1 MSLWTQ
7 MLGGEVG
14 FVQAGG
20 LRTRYVRLGRGEP
33 LLLLHGRGGHLETF
47 ARNIGPLSAS
57 FTVHAMD
64 LAGHGLT
71 APFDGDYTID
81 RLAAHVADA
90 MAALGLDRAHV
101 VGQSLGGWAAT
112 WLALTQPARFD
123 RLVLI
128 EPAGLQAEADRLAD
142 PKIAQAYKAGGEAFE
157 KPTLEAVRKRLS
169 GLLADPDS
177 VDPEILATRLTLY
190 QPDAARAVHL
200 KVRQADNSPFLLTP
214 ERLSGLSMPTLF
226 IRGEDGNTAAGIV
239 AQAVAACPDARLA
252 TVEGA
257 RQWPQYEQA
266 DRTNALIG
274 DFLKNGRE

>member
-20 LRTRYVRLGRGEP
+20 LRTRYVRLGQGAP

-47 ARNIGPLSAS
+47 ARTIGPLSVR
-57 FTVHAMD
+57 FTVYAID

-71 APFDGDYTID
+71 EGFDGDYTID
-81 RLAAHVADA
+81 RLAAHVADTIK
-90 MAALGLDRAHV
+90 ALGLDRPHV
-101 VGQSLGGWAAT
+101 VGQSLGGWAAA
-112 WLALTQPARFD
+112 WLALNRPELLE

-128 EPAGLQAEADRLAD
+128 EPAGLQAEAERLAD

-177 VDPEILATRLTLY
+177 VDPEILATRLALY
-190 QPDAARAVHL
+190 QPEAARAVHL
-200 KVRQADNSPFLLTP
+200 KVRQADNGPFLLTP
-214 ERLSGLSMPTLF
+214 ERLAGLSMPTLF
-226 IRGEDGNTAAGIV
+226 IRGNDGNTDGQIV
-239 AQAVAACPDARLA
+239 ARAVSACPDAQLA
-252 TVEGA
+252 VVEGA

-266 DRTNALIG
+266 DRTNSLIG
-274 DFLKNGRE
+274 DFLKDGRE